1 MEFRINRNRVI
12 GGESVLLPIPTTTI
26 LIGSSNIEVCI
37 RSTYDLLQVHTSNM
51 YFKYILQLSIRN
63 KSYILQVPTFNTY
76 FKYILQVG
84 KNFES
89 RHNLQPTNIEIYRVW
104 L

>member
-1 MEFRINRNRVI
+1 
-12 GGESVLLPIPTTTI
+12 
-26 LIGSSNIEVCI
+26 
-37 RSTYDLLQVHTSNM
+37 M